1 MNPDLTY
8 LYNITKLATDE
19 INDIKKSFIKTL
31 DVNEKQR
38 KIIKIKKTK
47 KNFSKKSKNKTK
59 KLR

>member
-8 LYNITKLATDE
+8 LYNITKLARDE
-19 INDIKKSFIKTL
+19 INDIKKSFIKTIS
-31 DVNEKQR
+31 VNEKQR